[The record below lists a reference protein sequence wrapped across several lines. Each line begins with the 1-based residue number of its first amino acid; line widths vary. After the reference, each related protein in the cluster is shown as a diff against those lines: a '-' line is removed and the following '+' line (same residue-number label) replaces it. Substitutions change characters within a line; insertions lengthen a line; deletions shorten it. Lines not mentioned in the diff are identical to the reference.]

1 MAPTDL
7 RAASIRKTGP
17 AAFAKP
23 FYAGAFDEFP
33 GPKEILRVLKRHK
46 LLMIGVVLPITL
58 LASGYG
64 ALAPKRYDAHAM
76 MALDPKEA
84 PLRNFGVLP
93 GQLGRDMPALE
104 TQLQVVLSPIVLA
117 DVIERLDLAENP
129 AFMSPPSVRSRITQL
144 FQSEFEFLE
153 NLLADLRERL
163 VPVPMDSVEADEATG
178 SELIARLADN
188 LNVEQV
194 GQSFAITLSYRA
206 TDPVLAASVVNET
219 ARSYIRHQISS
230 KLGTSEGAAEYLEA
244 RLEQLRTEVESA
256 DSELESYRAKNSL
269 PVDGT
274 QEALSRRASD
284 LNLELIEVRSEIAVT
299 EARMRTLQAQQASS
313 DPSVLARALDSQT
326 AETLSLEAA
335 SLARRRAE
343 LLLTYGE
350 GHPSVQAL
358 RADEAALRRTIRQEA
373 ERSLAEVQR
382 SLDLLKVKA
391 QEIERE
397 IEATEARIGQDQS
410 AMVQIANLKRDAQ
423 VNRQLYEEMLTQ
435 RKLLAEQQS
444 MVQPDV
450 EIIAEASA
458 DIEPSSPPFLF
469 FPLVGLVG
477 SSALGMLLALIRD
490 RADPRVRSARQVER
504 QTGQRV
510 MARLPKERKFR
521 KLRPEQ
527 LVDANPNGVYAESL
541 RHLYHDLEAVR
552 SDPGSLVVLVTSTA
566 PGEGKSS
573 TVSGLAGLL
582 RRSGKRVA
590 VIDLDLRRPR
600 LFRLFA
606 KDHQLLPVNE
616 LLTASVEEWEQEMAA
631 MLTRPFT
638 VLPARAAGDEVL
650 ALLES
655 RQLSATIKAL
665 RLRYDYILLDTPP
678 VLPTSDAPFLARY
691 ADATVMVCRWLVTEV
706 SAVREASERLAA
718 QFPGPLAGLV
728 VNMID
733 RAAYEVYAPSYGE
746 LAPRDGTYPYGSRR

>member
-1 MAPTDL
+1 MALTDQP
-7 RAASIRKTGP
+7 ASAQP
-17 AAFAKP
+17 AATGRWTTP
-23 FYAGAFDEFP
+23 LYASAFDEFP
-33 GPKEILRVLKRHK
+33 GPQEILRILRRHK
-46 LLMIGVVLPITL
+46 LLIACTILPIAA
-58 LASGYG
+58 LATGYG
-64 ALAPKRYDAHAM
+64 LLAPKRYTASAM
-76 MALDPKEA
+76 IALNPKDA
-84 PLRNFGVLP
+84 PLRNMGALP
-93 GQLGRDMPALE
+93 GQLIRDMPILE
-104 TQLQVVLSPIVLA
+104 TQLHVVLSPVVLGQVA
-117 DVIERLDLAENP
+117 DRLDLAQNA
-129 AFMSPPSVRSRITQL
+129 AFMSPPSVKSRLIK
-144 FQSEFEFLE
+144 
-153 NLLADLRERL
+153 
-163 VPVPMDSVEADEATG
+163 VVEAEAAPFQEHLAGLTTLVG
-178 SELIARLADN
+178 RAAWAEPEGPSRDDIINRLARN
-188 LNVEQV
+188 LSVEQV
-194 GQSFAITLSYRA
+194 GQSYAMTLSYRT

-219 ARSYIRHQISS
+219 ARVYIRHQLSAKLDATDEASS
-230 KLGTSEGAAEYLEA
+230 YLEV
-244 RLEQLRTEVESA
+244 RLVQLRDEVERT
-256 DSELESYRAKNSL
+256 DSELEAYRAENAL
-269 PVDGT
+269 PVEGNDVSL
-274 QEALSRRASD
+274 ARRVSD
-284 LNLELIEVRSEIAVT
+284 LNLELIQARSEIAVA
-299 EARMRTLQAQQASS
+299 EARINSLQALQGSS

-335 SLARRRAE
+335 GLARRRAE

-382 SLDLLKVKA
+382 GLDLLKVKG

-397 IEATEARIGQDQS
+397 IEATEEKIARDQH

-458 DIEPSSPPFLF
+458 DIEPSSPPFVF
-469 FPLVGLVG
+469 FPVVGLVG
-477 SSALGMLLALIRD
+477 SSALAILLALIRD

-510 MARLPKERKFR
+510 MARLPIERKFR

-527 LVDANPNGVYAESL
+527 LVNSNPNGVYAESL

-600 LFRLFA
+600 LSRLFA
-606 KDHQLLPVNE
+606 RDHQVLPINE
-616 LLTASVEEWEQEMAA
+616 LLTAPVERWEQEMAA

-650 ALLES
+650 TLLES

-706 SAVREASERLAA
+706 SAVREASERMAA
-718 QFPGPLAGLV
+718 QFPGPLAGVV

-733 RAAYEVYAPSYGE
+733 RAAYGTYAPSYGE
-746 LAPRDGTYPYGSRR
+746 LAPRDGTYPYGNRG